1 MLRIFEEWFNSTS
14 VISDQPFYAQ
24 MYNFNSHYPYWK
36 DKDHPKDE
44 HRYISSLR
52 TNDETIKGL
61 FEILERN
68 KKLDNTIIIGS
79 GDHGDDP
86 FKNRYVRLSA
96 LNSNVL
102 HSAAYIYY
110 PAKLMK
116 DETVA
121 RRLRSNTQKLTST
134 LDFYPTIMG
143 IIHGDSDNGYV
154 SNTNDGCA
162 HGVDLASTEIDDN
175 RLAVSMNSVS
185 NFNGDHLW
193 AVSKGER
200 ALYHRKSNRPFPALH
215 QGRDNSYLLEFGN
228 CTSNSFASC
237 AKELDSEGKDYFRAA
252 LQNITSSSSTLSD
265 EDVQKSDLITFLLS
279 KVK

>member
-1 MLRIFEEWFNSTS
+1 MLRIHFEEWFNSTS
-14 VISDQPFYAQ
+14 VISDLPFYAQ

-52 TNDETIKGL
+52 TIDDSIKVL
-61 FEILERN
+61 FEILEHN

-86 FKNRYVRLSA
+86 FKKTYVRLSA

-121 RRLRSNTQKLTST
+121 SRLRSNTQKLTST

-143 IIHGDSDNGYV
+143 IIHGDNGYV
-154 SNTNDGCA
+154 SNTTDGCA

-185 NFNGDHLW
+185 SQ
-193 AVSKGER
+193 SK
-200 ALYHRKSNRPFPALH
+200 
-215 QGRDNSYLLEFGN
+215 
-228 CTSNSFASC
+228 
-237 AKELDSEGKDYFRAA
+237 
-252 LQNITSSSSTLSD
+252 I
-265 EDVQKSDLITFLLS
+265 
-279 KVK
+279 